1 LTAIVVALG
10 SPVLGALADSGNL
23 RKNFVVGSTVVA
35 AVATAA
41 LYYVMPGQ
49 VFVALALVV
58 VANIA
63 FEFGI
68 VFYNAYLPDVSTPAS
83 IGRVSGWGWGF
94 GYFGGLLALVVALL
108 GFIQADPPWFGFATE
123 GGENVRATNLLVA
136 VWFLVFSLPLFF
148 WVRESKPEIAKGPSV
163 ARQAFKQLIG
173 TLREVRRHRQ
183 TAKFL
188 LARLVYNDGLVTI
201 FAFGGIYAAETF
213 GFTLEEVL
221 VFGIVINLAAG
232 AGAIAMGYVDDLI
245 GAKRTIE
252 ISLWGLIG
260 ATLIA
265 VFANDKVWLWVA
277 GILIGIFSGPNQSS
291 SRSLMGRL
299 APENMRSEFFG
310 FFAFSG
316 KLTAFIGPLLLGLA
330 TQFSGSQRAG
340 VSVVLLLFVIGLMLL
355 ATVALPHARSV
366 DS

>member
-1 LTAIVVALG
+1 
-10 SPVLGALADSGNL
+10 
-23 RKNFVVGSTVVA
+23 
-35 AVATAA
+35 
-41 LYYVMPGQ
+41 
-49 VFVALALVV
+49 
-58 VANIA
+58 
-63 FEFGI
+63 
-68 VFYNAYLPDVSTPAS
+68 
-83 IGRVSGWGWGF
+83 
-94 GYFGGLLALVVALL
+94 
-108 GFIQADPPWFGFATE
+108 
-123 GGENVRATNLLVA
+123 
-136 VWFLVFSLPLFF
+136 
-148 WVRESKPEIAKGPSV
+148 
-163 ARQAFKQLIG
+163 
-173 TLREVRRHRQ
+173 
-183 TAKFL
+183 
-188 LARLVYNDGLVTI
+188 VTI

-245 GAKRTIE
+245 GANRTIE

-330 TQFSGSQRAG
+330 TQFTGSQRAG